1 MLPNSKPEHFRRS
14 LRLAVGVFVPCFLGF
29 AILGP
34 RHVAHTAAVKSACK
48 WMAIT
53 GAIVTHPLIGRA
65 SAIGSEQIVGT
76 ACGGGLGY
84 LLHRVGQ
91 EFLGEAEDGFFLASI
106 AALLAGFSVSLGVK
120 RVSLTNIFIVTV
132 LLSAFPVD
140 TGQEQKMQYY
150 GIARICGILLGV
162 LMTLFLSVVLF
173 PKSATVE
180 SLHDMDEALKYL
192 CHLHAC
198 VWKPCGFLDADDDI
212 HDGDDLEA
220 SLLSSRRVTHREVH
234 HSHMED
240 SVTQLYGHLF
250 DMEKHLEVS
259 RSELLLWCT
268 SNNHLI
274 IVPNVFVWCGSARGV
289 SSPLPI
295 QSLHEM
301 ANSVRRVSRGFF
313 TIEQALNDWFEVL
326 GEEKMS
332 RQAESGVLKSITL
345 AMRDAL
351 FEIRSKFPLDRNLNP
366 LLLLELIRVV
376 KEWES
381 KGQLTSL
388 ESLQKYREFSNT
400 LDGLERQASL
410 VLRDT
415 FDASLLEDSDSGTSI
430 DEDQSCRPRFGAER
444 EYSQELL
451 SFSFALKCL
460 AVDVGILWNA
470 CEDVMTKLP
479 FTS

>member
-1 MLPNSKPEHFRRS
+1 
-14 LRLAVGVFVPCFLGF
+14 
-29 AILGP
+29 
-34 RHVAHTAAVKSACK
+34 
-48 WMAIT
+48 MAIT

-132 LLSAFPVD
+132 LLSAFPV
-140 TGQEQKMQYY
+140 TGKKQKMQYY

-162 LMTLFLSVVLF
+162 VMTLFLSVVLF

-274 IVPNVFVWCGSARGV
+274 LVPNVFVWCGSA
-289 SSPLPI
+289 PW
-295 QSLHEM
+295 SLISTSKTEFTRDG
-301 ANSVRRVSRGFF
+301 NSVRRVSRGFF
-313 TIEQALNDWFEVL
+313 TIEQALNIGSRLL

-345 AMRDAL
+345 AMRDRCL
-351 FEIRSKFPLDRNLNP
+351 
-366 LLLLELIRVV
+366 
-376 KEWES
+376 
-381 KGQLTSL
+381 
-388 ESLQKYREFSNT
+388 
-400 LDGLERQASL
+400 
-410 VLRDT
+410 
-415 FDASLLEDSDSGTSI
+415 
-430 DEDQSCRPRFGAER
+430 RFG
-444 EYSQELL
+444 Q
-451 SFSFALKCL
+451 SFRWIA
-460 AVDVGILWNA
+460 I
-470 CEDVMTKLP
+470 
-479 FTS
+479 

>member
-1 MLPNSKPEHFRRS
+1 MLPDSKPEYFRRS
-14 LRLAVGVFVPCFLGF
+14 LRLAVGVFVPCVLGF

-34 RHVAHTAAVKSACK
+34 RHVGHTASIKSACK

-53 GAIVTHPLIGRA
+53 GALVTHPLIGRA

-76 ACGGGLGY
+76 ACGGGVGY
-84 LLHRVGQ
+84 LLHRFGQ
-91 EFLGEAEDGFFLASI
+91 EFLGEVEDGVFLASI
-106 AALLAGFSVSLGVK
+106 AALLAGLSVSLGEK
-120 RVSLTNIFIVTV
+120 RVNLTNIFIVTV

-140 TGQEQKMQYY
+140 TGQEHKMQSY

-162 LMTLFLSVVLF
+162 VMTLFLSVVVF

-198 VWKPCGFLDADDDI
+198 VWKPCGFLDTDDDVY
-212 HDGDDLEA
+212 DGDDLEA
-220 SLLSSRRVTHREVH
+220 SLLSSRRVTRREVH
-234 HSHMED
+234 HRHMENC
-240 SVTQLYGHLF
+240 VTRVYAFLF
-250 DMEKHLEVS
+250 DMQNHLEVS
-259 RSELLLWCT
+259 RSEILLWCT
-268 SNNHLI
+268 SNNHMIL
-274 IVPNVFVWCGSARGV
+274 VPNVLVWCGSAV

-295 QSLHEM
+295 QSLQEM

-332 RQAESGVLKSITL
+332 KQAESGVLKSITL
-345 AMRDAL
+345 AMRDVL
-351 FEIRSKFPLDRNLNP
+351 FEIRSKFPMDCNLNP

-388 ESLQKYREFSNT
+388 ESLQKYREFSST
-400 LDGLERQASL
+400 LDGLERRASL
-410 VLRDT
+410 VLGDT
-415 FDASLLEDSDSGTSI
+415 FDVSLLEDSDSGTSI
-430 DEDQSCRPRFGAER
+430 EEDQSHRPRFGAER

-460 AVDVGILWNA
+460 AVDLGILWNA
-470 CEDVMTKLP
+470 CEDAMTKLP
-479 FTS
+479 FT